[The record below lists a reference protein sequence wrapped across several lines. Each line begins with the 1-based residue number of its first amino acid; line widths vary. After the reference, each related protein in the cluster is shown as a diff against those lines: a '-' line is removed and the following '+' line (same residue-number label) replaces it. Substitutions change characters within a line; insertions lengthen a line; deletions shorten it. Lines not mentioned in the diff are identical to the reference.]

1 MITWVKTIYTWFFWH
16 SSTCEELVVTF
27 VFLTLA
33 SDFYGEQAGSCIQQ
47 CDDNMERNDHGTK
60 CPDGIVKW
68 FYALQRSLTVN
79 SVFLKQVQ
87 ISLTQKVPLT
97 CKTSLTLSFSRTWT
111 LSVTT
116 PRGQSRKTAILQ
128 LNPPININNL
138 NTNVLFRKFS
148 FPYPMT

>member
-1 MITWVKTIYTWFFWH
+1 MLVYRKNPEGIKTF
-16 SSTCEELVVTF
+16 LVQQICIVDDYVSENDLYLVFLTLVHLSF

-47 CDDNMERNDHGTK
+47 SDDNMERNDHGTK

-97 CKTSLTLSFSRTWT
+97 C
-111 LSVTT
+111 
-116 PRGQSRKTAILQ
+116 
-128 LNPPININNL
+128 
-138 NTNVLFRKFS
+138 
-148 FPYPMT
+148 